1 MKFTVRNPGNPEP
14 SLELEG
20 LVDTGA
26 HLTQV
31 PQTLVDQIGVTAF
44 GSQRV
49 QYADG
54 TVVTKPVA
62 SAEVLGAFTLEGLHL
77 GIDAVRK
84 TLIPLIV
91 PQV

>member
-1 MKFTVRNPGNPEP
+1 MKFTVRNPVKPER

-26 HLTQV
+26 HFTQV
-31 PQTLVDQIGVTAF
+31 PQTLVDPIGVTAF
-44 GSQRV
+44 GSRRV

-54 TVVTKPVA
+54 TVVTKPVS

-77 GIDAVRK
+77 GIDPVRK
-84 TLIPLIV
+84 TLIPLIS